1 MDAILNYQASIFGN
15 FSDIKFD
22 QENLSKIQPI
32 FSDYIVNAVPITAID
47 VRTNRLISDN
57 RIQLI
62 SNDKQYY
69 ITFLPER
76 IDFTYNLIKDNVINI
91 DLDIVKNNIK
101 EKVNKTLSEFSK
113 LKINRLANSCNFLSR
128 IYSKE
133 EVIQEI
139 NKYSSPSSFY
149 STIENLC
156 EWQIRLNNRD
166 RKLINENLEDNN
178 NIVNLSLSVESDTK
192 YRIVGTMDINTNP
205 RNEDLRFKID
215 DLLIYM
221 DYATDKMKEL
231 ISKSEL
237 H

>member
-47 VRTNRLISDN
+47 IRTNRLISDN

-101 EKVNKTLSEFSK
+101 EKVNKTLSEFCK